1 MTEPTACATMVSVN
15 LLLCLEAITLDTF
28 EDGYKLRAALSS
40 IVLQLAPSTQ
50 RGQLAVIDKLDT
62 IA

>member
-1 MTEPTACATMVSVN
+1 MPEPTACATMVSVN

-50 RGQLAVIDKLDT
+50 RGQLAIMDKLDT

>member
-50 RGQLAVIDKLDT
+50 RGQLAIMDKLDT

>member
-1 MTEPTACATMVSVN
+1 MTEPIACATMVSVN
-15 LLLCLEAITLDTF
+15 LLLCLEAITMDTF

-50 RGQLAVIDKLDT
+50 RGQLAVMDKLDT

>member
-1 MTEPTACATMVSVN
+1 MVSVN

-50 RGQLAVIDKLDT
+50 RGQLAIMDKLDT

>member
-15 LLLCLEAITLDTF
+15 LLLCLQAITLDAF
-28 EDGYKLRAALSS
+28 EDGCKLRAASCS

-50 RGQLAVIDKLDT
+50 RSQLAVMDKLDT